1 MATKLGTTGN
11 DSFNLKG
18 AWSGT
23 LDGLAGIDSL
33 SLGSL
38 TRSKFSLIE
47 TASGSV
53 VVDTVAAASGGASSH
68 IIMNNMEG
76 IKYSNKTAQIDLTT
90 TALPVVDKASNV
102 VKYLDA
108 LHNRNELISSIK
120 LTDASPVIK
129 IKAQQFIADQDVLNK
144 IISKFHLEIDA
155 ASNSDIDIKFSANVH
170 GAPSATRFDSI
181 THFNSHDTISYSSV
195 LSVVGNNGAAIKG
208 LASIDHN
215 TGIAK
220 FHKSDNT
227 LAKQILAVEK
237 AMGSDPDHSAGHV
250 AIWANGSNTEILIRD
265 DHVGTSIGAGDV
277 LIQLV
282 GVKPIHV
289 GLSAIDGAIHYV

>member
-1 MATKLGTTGN
+1 MATKFGTTGN

-38 TRSKFSLIE
+38 TRNQFTITE

-53 VVDTVAAASGGASSH
+53 IVDTVAVASGGSTSH
-68 IIMNNMEG
+68 ITMNNMEV

-90 TALPVVDKASNV
+90 TALPVVDKTSNV
-102 VKYLDA
+102 IKYLDA
-108 LHNRNELISSIK
+108 LHNRIDIINSIK
-120 LTDASPVIK
+120 LTDSSPVIK
-129 IKAQQFIADQDVLNK
+129 IKAQQFIDDQDVLNK
-144 IISKFHLEIDA
+144 ITSKFHLEIDA
-155 ASNSDIDIKFSANVH
+155 TSNSDINITFSTNVH
-170 GAPSATRFDSI
+170 GAPSATHFDSI
-181 THFNSHDTISYSSV
+181 THFNAHNTISYSSA
-195 LSVVGNNGAAIKG
+195 LSVVGNNGSAVKG

-215 TGIAK
+215 SGIAK
-220 FHKSDNT
+220 FDKTDNT

-265 DHVGTSIGAGDV
+265 NHVGTSIGAGDE

-282 GVKPIHV
+282 GVNPVHV
-289 GLSAIDGAIHYV
+289 GLSSFDGAIHYV